1 MARREFSRR
10 IGAYALAGAVAG
22 ACVALSGCARAAAQE
37 AGAPASPVEPAADLA
52 GLAFLAGCWAEGPE
66 GLHEQFTAPTSN
78 LILGTSRY
86 VRGGAVAQFEFHR
99 IQAGESGPVLTPYP
113 GGNASVSFAADSL
126 APGYVVWSNPEHDF
140 PQRIIYDGREDGVL
154 VATIEGPRGGETA
167 RMGWRMRRVACAGG

>member
-1 MARREFSRR
+1 MASREFHRR
-10 IGAYALAGAVAG
+10 IRAYALAGALAG
-22 ACVALSGCARAAAQE
+22 GCAAVTGCAPAVAQE
-37 AGAPASPVEPAADLA
+37 AGAPAPVEPAADLA
-52 GLAFLAGCWAEGPE
+52 GLAFLAGCWAEGAE

-99 IQAGESGPVLTPYP
+99 IHLSESGPVLTPYP

-167 RMGWRMRRVACAGG
+167 RMGWRMRRVACGGG